1 MLENQFK
8 ILGQALNSC
17 IDTLFLTDKSPEWY
31 IRKDVF
37 NFRDSENLP
46 EEWNNLDDTA
56 KLIVLLALSPR
67 LAPWA
72 LQGLKE
78 RTLSYPWLFSIGG
91 KQHAEFGYF
100 QPTIRTALLLIA
112 GLNTNTR
119 NKITSEYL
127 LPESILFRKN
137 ILKSLHE
144 DPFLD
149 DSLLE
154 CTPEF
159 IYKLTTGKEFI
170 YRFSPQFPAEA
181 VSSKH
186 EWEDLVVNYSTRR
199 QLEDL
204 KLALKHHQ
212 SLVDHPDLGRSF
224 RENHIALFY
233 GDPGTGKT
241 MAAGLLGKS
250 LGLAVYKIDL
260 SRVVS
265 KWVGET
271 SKNLRNLFDIA
282 EQKNWILFFDEA
294 DALFGSRSSQG
305 GGSND
310 QYHNQ
315 DISYLLQRI
324 DTFRGFAILST
335 NLRSNMDKAFSRRI
349 DDKIYFP
356 SPDNDLRRE
365 LWEKIIERSGLTF
378 TEREYI
384 GRSALQQILV
394 PGDWDVPD
402 NGINIREIAEFW
414 ELSGAHMV
422 KIMKYILMLT
432 YERKVNHMTSG
443 IFMQGLVRELQAQG
457 KSWKG

>member
-1 MLENQFK
+1 MLQNQFLLLQK
-8 ILGQALNSC
+8 NLTTC
-17 IDTLFLTDKSPEWY
+17 IDFLFRSETLPDWY
-31 IRKDVF
+31 IRTDQFEFEK
-37 NFRDSENLP
+37 ENLIP
-46 EEWNNLDDTA
+46 EWNALDDRA
-56 KLIVLLALSPR
+56 KIIVLLSLSPQ

-72 LQGLKE
+72 LQGIRE
-78 RTLSYPWLFSIGG
+78 RIMAQPWIFSVGG
-91 KQHAEFGYF
+91 KIDTEFGGF
-100 QPTIRTALLLIA
+100 VPSVRTAQLLMAGINTDKRNEIA
-112 GLNTNTR
+112 
-119 NKITSEYL
+119 EQYF
-127 LPESILFRKN
+127 LPTSILFHLN
-137 ILKSLHE
+137 ILKPLSS
-144 DPFLD
+144 DPYLG

-159 IYKLTTGKEFI
+159 IYKITNGREYI
-170 YRFSPQFPAEA
+170 YRFSPKFPAEA
-181 VSSKH
+181 VDTKH
-186 EWEDLVVNYSTRR
+186 EWDDLVVNYATRR

-204 KLALKHHQ
+204 KLALKHHA
-212 SLVDHPDLGRSF
+212 SLVSHPDLGRSF

-250 LGLAVYKIDL
+250 LGLPVYKIDL

-294 DALFGSRSSQG
+294 DALFGNRSSQG
-305 GGSND
+305 GSNE
-310 QYHNQ
+310 QHHNQ

-356 SPDNDLRRE
+356 SPDSDLRQE
-365 LWEKIIERSGLTF
+365 LWTKIIQRSGLTF

-384 GRSALQQILV
+384 GKGALSEKLV
-394 PGDWDVPD
+394 PGDWDSPD
-402 NGINIREIAEFW
+402 QGIHLRELAEFW

-422 KIMKYILMLT
+422 KIMKYVLMLT
-432 YERKVNHMTSG
+432 LEKRTTHMPSG
-443 IFMQGLVRELQAQG
+443 ILMQGIVRELQSQG
-457 KSWKG
+457 KSWKA